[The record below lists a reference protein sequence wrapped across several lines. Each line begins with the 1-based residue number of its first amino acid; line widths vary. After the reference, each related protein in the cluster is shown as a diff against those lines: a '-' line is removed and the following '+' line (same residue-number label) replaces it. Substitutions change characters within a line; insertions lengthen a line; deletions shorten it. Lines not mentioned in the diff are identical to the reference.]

1 MRNVKVLL
9 ATVATAAFAL
19 TLVSEAPALAK
30 GMEAAIAA
38 AVANP
43 ARPATDTA
51 RDAARKPAEVLAF
64 SHVKSGDKVLE
75 LIPSAGYFSRLFSGA
90 VGSDG
95 KVYAASP
102 NFNPETGKPVTVKP
116 VDPAFPNVVPI
127 LFTRA
132 LSVPEP
138 VDMIFTAQNYHDFH
152 LTRLNLDVPG
162 LNKGLFAALKP
173 GGLLVIEDHAA
184 VAGTDL
190 TVPDKL
196 HRIDEAIVK
205 KEVEAAGFVFEGESD
220 VLRNPADPRT
230 GSVFAD
236 GIRGHTD
243 QFLLRF
249 RKPR

>member
-1 MRNVKVLL
+1 MHNVKILL
-9 ATVATAAFAL
+9 ASVATAAFAL
-19 TLVSEAPALAK
+19 ALISEGPALAK
-30 GMEAAIAA
+30 GMSEAIAA

-64 SHVKSGDKVLE
+64 SHVRRGDKVLE

-90 VGSDG
+90 VGPDG

-102 NFNPETGKPVTVKP
+102 NFNPETGKPVALKP

-127 LFTRA
+127 VLGRVVSA
-132 LSVPEP
+132 PEP

-152 LTRLNLDVPG
+152 LTRLNLDVAA
-162 LNKGLFAALKP
+162 LDKGLFAALKP
-173 GGLLVIEDHAA
+173 GGLLIIEDHAA
-184 VAGTDL
+184 VADTDL

-196 HRIDEAIVK
+196 HRINEDIVK
-205 KEVEAAGFVFEGESD
+205 QEVEAAGFVFEGESD

-230 GSVFAD
+230 ENVFTPD
-236 GIRGHTD
+236 IRGHTD

>member
-1 MRNVKVLL
+1 MRKMNALL
-9 ATVATAAFAL
+9 ASVATVACAVA
-19 TLVSEAPALAK
+19 LVSQGPALAA
-30 GMEAAIAA
+30 GVSATIAA

-43 ARPATDTA
+43 ARPAADTT
-51 RDAARKPAEVLAF
+51 RDAARKPGEVLAF
-64 SHVKSGDKVLE
+64 SHVKPGDKVLE

-90 VGSDG
+90 VGPNG
-95 KVYAASP
+95 RVYAASP

-152 LTRLNLDVPG
+152 LTRLSLDVPA
-162 LNKGLFAALKP
+162 LNKGLYAALKP
-173 GGLLVIEDHAA
+173 GGLLVIEDHGA

-196 HRIDEAIVK
+196 HRIDEDIVK

-230 GSVFAD
+230 ANVFTPD
-236 GIRGHTD
+236 IRGHTD

>member
-1 MRNVKVLL
+1 MRKVKVVL
-9 ATVATAAFAL
+9 ASVASAAVAL
-19 TLVSEAPALAK
+19 VMVSEGPALA
-30 GMEAAIAA
+30 ARVSAIIAA

-64 SHVKSGDKVLE
+64 SHVKPGDKVLE

-90 VGSDG
+90 VGPDG

-116 VDPAFPNVVPI
+116 SDPAFPNVVPT
-127 LFTRA
+127 LFTRGLGA
-132 LSVPEP
+132 PEP

-152 LTRLNLDVPG
+152 LSRRNLDVAA
-162 LNKGLFAALKP
+162 LDKSFFAALKP

-184 VAGTDL
+184 LAGSDL

-196 HRIDEAIVK
+196 HRINEDIVK
-205 KEVEAAGFVFEGESD
+205 KEVEAAGFVLDGESD

-230 GSVFAD
+230 ENVFTPD
-236 GIRGHTD
+236 IRGHTD

>member
-1 MRNVKVLL
+1 MRNLNILL
-9 ATVATAAFAL
+9 ATAAAAAAAV
-19 TLVSEAPALAK
+19 TLGSAAPVLAADVSVV
-30 GMEAAIAA
+30 IAA

-43 ARPATDTA
+43 ARPAADAA
-51 RDAARKPAEVLAF
+51 RDAVRKPAEVLAF
-64 SHVKSGDKVLE
+64 SHVKPGDKVLE
-75 LIPSAGYFSRLFSGA
+75 LIPSGGYFSHLFSGA
-90 VGSDG
+90 VGPTG
-95 KVYAASP
+95 RVYAASP
-102 NFNPETGKPVTVKP
+102 NFNPETGKAVGVKP
-116 VDPAFPNVVPI
+116 VDPAFPNVIPTVLGRTI
-127 LFTRA
+127 
-132 LSVPEP
+132 SVPEP

-152 LTRLNLDVPG
+152 LSRLNLDVAA
-162 LNKGLFAALKP
+162 LDKGLFAALKP

-205 KEVEAAGFVFEGESD
+205 QEVEAAGFVFEGESD

-230 GSVFAD
+230 ANVFTPD
-236 GIRGHTD
+236 IRGHTD